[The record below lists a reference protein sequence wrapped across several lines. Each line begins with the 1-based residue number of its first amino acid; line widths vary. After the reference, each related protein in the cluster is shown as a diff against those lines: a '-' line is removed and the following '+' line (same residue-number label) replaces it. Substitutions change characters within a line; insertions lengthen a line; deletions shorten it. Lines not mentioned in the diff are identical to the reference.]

1 MNNFERLVYGPR
13 EAVRSKAEGA
23 EIGSHDCCDAYC
35 ASIKIAEDYI
45 TTLQKEVTELSLFRE
60 KAFEAHPNIDL
71 DISALNKE

>member
-1 MNNFERLVYGPR
+1 MNNFERLVYGPT
-13 EAVRSKAEGA
+13 EAVQNKSEEAGS
-23 EIGSHDCCDAYC
+23 GSHDCCDAYC

-45 TTLQKEVTELSLFRE
+45 ATLQKEITELSLFRE